1 MIASNPV
8 KARLREG
15 GVSLGSFC
23 LEFRTPGIGRLAA
36 AAGAEFLIYDMEHSG
51 WSTETIAWLAAT
63 SGSELVP
70 VVRVP
75 SIEAN
80 SIAPVLDS
88 GAAGI
93 MVPMVEDAAQA
104 RAIVAAATYPPAGRR
119 GSAFGLAAGGY
130 VPPVDAAEEMRAAD
144 SETLLIAQIE
154 TVAGLERLDEIAAI
168 DGIDVLWVGQAD
180 LTASL
185 GKPGSYEDP
194 EFLDALARV
203 AEAAERNG
211 KAAAYLALS
220 VDEGRRMLALGYRMI
235 AYGADLWLYQ
245 SALRDGLARLR
256 DEVK

>member
-1 MIASNPV
+1 MIAFNPV
-8 KARLREG
+8 KATLREG

-36 AAGAEFLIYDMEHSG
+36 AAGAEFLVYDMEHSG

-63 SGSELVP
+63 SGPDLVP

-75 SIEAN
+75 STEAS

-93 MVPMVEDAAQA
+93 MVPMVEDAGQA
-104 RAIVAAATYPPAGRR
+104 RTIVAAARYPPAGRR
-119 GSAFGLAAGGY
+119 GSAFGLAAGSY
-130 VPPVDAAEEMRAAD
+130 VPPVDTVDEMRAAD

-154 TVAGLERLDEIAAI
+154 TVAGLDHLDEIAAV

-185 GKPGSYEDP
+185 GKPGSYDDR

-203 AEAAERNG
+203 ADAAERNG
-211 KAAAYLALS
+211 KAGAYLALS
-220 VDEGRRMLALGYRMI
+220 VDEGRRMLELGYRMI

-245 SALRDGLARLR
+245 AALSDGLAQLR
-256 DEVK
+256 GDG